1 MEASKL
7 NAFQKEE
14 NNMRAMQMR
23 IFKTKEEADWFAEQ
37 VDGVVVPM
45 TRYDNETGEL
55 TNDVT
60 YCVDYDFQ

>member
-1 MEASKL
+1 
-7 NAFQKEE
+7 
-14 NNMRAMQMR
+14 MRAMQMR